1 MSLYSNTACNPSG
14 AVLLG
19 SVSATT
25 DAAGNAKF
33 VQLLNVLVPAGQF
46 VLATATSTGPPS
58 AFSACAAVVTR
69 ACTDDSDC
77 DGYTDAQEIALGT
90 NPFSYC
96 QTMRADVNG
105 DGTVNIFD
113 LLALAGVY
121 GQAVPPAPARDDQGP
136 PPFDGVIN
144 LFDLLKIASVYGK
157 TVSQCA

>member
-96 QTMRADVNG
+96 QIMRADVNG
-105 DGTVNIFD
+105 NGMVNILD
-113 LLALAGVY
+113 LSVVAGVY
-121 GQAVPPAPARDDQGP
+121 GQTVPPAPARYDQGP
-136 PPFDGVIN
+136 PPFDGIIN
-144 LFDLLKIASVYGK
+144 ILDLAKMASVYQK
-157 TVSQCA
+157 PVTQCP